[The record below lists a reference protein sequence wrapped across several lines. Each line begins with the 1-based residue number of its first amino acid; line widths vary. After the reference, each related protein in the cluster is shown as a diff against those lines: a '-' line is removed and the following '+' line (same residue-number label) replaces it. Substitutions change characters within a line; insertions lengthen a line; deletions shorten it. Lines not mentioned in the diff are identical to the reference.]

1 MLKSCL
7 KEKSNVRQYFIM
19 IEPGLQQE
27 INSVMTEA
35 RNSRLEFV
43 TVEHLLMALLN
54 MDEVVVFLRAK
65 RVNVDELRAELEQYI
80 VSHTPLIS
88 QDAEIDI
95 VPTVGFQRVLQRSV
109 YQAQSAQRNSVNAM
123 NVFVSIFSEK
133 ESHAVYMLKL
143 NNLSRLDV
151 MEGIAS
157 DPAEPLLEELKVK
170 TDDKKKKPSSLETF
184 TTNLCEKAKQ
194 GKIDPLLGREEE
206 VLRMVQILS
215 RRRKNNPLL
224 VGQAGVG
231 KTAIAQGLAKKIVDG
246 KVPEVLQDATIY
258 QLDVGVLIAG
268 TKYRGDFEK
277 RLKSVL
283 TDLEKKPNT
292 ILFIDE
298 IHTLIGAGSVSGG
311 SLDASNLLKPALA
324 DGTLKCIGSTTYDEF
339 RKVFEKDHA
348 LTRRFQKID
357 VEEPSVE
364 DTIKILHGLKKYY
377 QEHHKVKY
385 SSAALT
391 SAAELTHRHIGD
403 RRLPD
408 KAIDVIDEVGALQQ
422 IMPKSKRKVNIGVAD
437 IENIVAKLARIPSRQ
452 VSSDDKL
459 QLRNLEEEL
468 SLGVFG
474 QGDAVNSLS
483 TSIKLSRSGLAA
495 EDKPMGSFLFAGPT
509 GVGKTEICKQLARI
523 MGVKLLRFDMSEYME
538 RHSIS
543 KLIGSPPGYIGYDE
557 GGLLTEAVNSNP
569 YAVLLLDEIEKAHP
583 DIFNLLLQVMDHGML
598 TDSNGREV
606 SFRNVILV
614 MTSNVGAH
622 SVQRASIGFNEQ
634 DHSLDYEGE
643 LKKIFT
649 PEFRNR
655 LSEIIYFN
663 SLSEEV
669 VVFVVNK
676 FLFELEDTLESQNVS
691 LSVSDAARK
700 WFATNGYD
708 AQMGARPMARL
719 IEKEIRKPLADELL
733 FGKLTNGGTVKVGVK
748 KDKITLAIS

>member
-1 MLKSCL
+1 
-7 KEKSNVRQYFIM
+7 M

-27 INSVMTEA
+27 INLVMTEA

-43 TVEHLLMALLN
+43 TVEHLLLALLN
-54 MDEVVVFLRAK
+54 IEEVVTFLRGK

-88 QDAEIDI
+88 EDAEIDI

-109 YQAQSAQRNSVNAM
+109 YQAQSAQKNSVNAM

-157 DPAEPLLEELKVK
+157 EPSEPLLEESKVK
-170 TDDKKKKPSSLETF
+170 TEEKQKKPSSLETF
-184 TTNLCEKAKQ
+184 TINLCEKAKQ

-206 VLRMVQILS
+206 VLRMVQVLS

-231 KTAIAQGLAKKIVDG
+231 KTAIAQGLAKRIVDG
-246 KVPEVLQDATIY
+246 KVPEVLHDATIY
-258 QLDVGVLIAG
+258 SLDVGVLIAG

-283 TDLEKKPNT
+283 TDLEKKSNS

-324 DGTLKCIGSTTYDEF
+324 DGSLKCIGSTTYDEF

-385 SSAALT
+385 SAAALT

-422 IMPKSKRKVNIGVAD
+422 ILPKSKRKVNIGVAD

-459 QLRNLEEEL
+459 QLKNLEEEL
-468 SLGVFG
+468 KLGVFG
-474 QGDAVNSLS
+474 QDDAVGSLS

-543 KLIGSPPGYIGYDE
+543 KLIGSPPGYVGYDE

-598 TDSNGREV
+598 TDANGRAV
-606 SFRNVILV
+606 DFRNVILV

-643 LKKIFT
+643 LKKTFT

-691 LSVSDAARK
+691 LVISDAARK

-708 AQMGARPMARL
+708 VQMGARPMQRL
-719 IEKEIRKPLADELL
+719 VEKEIRKPLADELL
-733 FGKLTNGGTVKVGVK
+733 FGKLINGGTVKVGVK
-748 KDKITLAIS
+748 KDKITLAVS

>member
-1 MLKSCL
+1 
-7 KEKSNVRQYFIM
+7 M
-19 IEPGLQQE
+19 IEQGLQQE
-27 INSVMTEA
+27 INMVMTEA
-35 RNSRLEFV
+35 RNRRLEFV
-43 TVEHLLMALLN
+43 TVEHLLLALLN
-54 MDEVVVFLRAK
+54 MDEVIAFLRGK
-65 RVNVDELRAELEQYI
+65 RVNIDELRAELEQYI
-80 VSHTPLIS
+80 DSHTPIIS
-88 QDAEIDI
+88 EDAEIDI

-109 YQAQSAQRNSVNAM
+109 YQAQSAQKNSVNAM

-143 NNLSRLDV
+143 NNISRLDV
-151 MEGIAS
+151 MEGISSQLADS
-157 DPAEPLLEELKVK
+157 PAEETKKVDGEK
-170 TDDKKKKPSSLETF
+170 STKPSSLDSF
-184 TTNLCEKAKQ
+184 TSNLCEKARL
-194 GKIDPLLGREEE
+194 GEIDPLLGREEE
-206 VLRMVQILS
+206 VLRTVQVLS
-215 RRRKNNPLL
+215 RRRKNNPLF

-231 KTAIAQGLAKKIVDG
+231 KTAIAQGLAKRIVDG
-246 KVPEVLQDATIY
+246 QVPDVLKKTTIY
-258 QLDVGVLIAG
+258 SLDVGVLIAG

-283 TDLEKKPNT
+283 TDLEKDKHAV
-292 ILFIDE
+292 LFIDE

-324 DGTLKCIGSTTYDEF
+324 DGSLKCIGSTTYDEF

-357 VEEPSVE
+357 IEEPSVE

-377 QEHHKVKY
+377 QSHHKVKF
-385 SSAALT
+385 SSAALA
-391 SAAELTHRHIGD
+391 SAAELTHRHMGD

-408 KAIDVIDEVGALQQ
+408 KAIDVMDEVGALQQ
-422 IMPKSKRKVNIGVAD
+422 IMPKSKRKINIGVSD

-452 VSSDDKL
+452 VSSDDKS
-459 QLRNLEEEL
+459 QLKNLENDL
-468 SLGVFG
+468 KFGVFG
-474 QGDAVNSLS
+474 QDSAVDSLS
-483 TSIKLSRSGLAA
+483 TAIKLSRSGLSPV
-495 EDKPMGSFLFAGPT
+495 EQPMGSFLFAGPT
-509 GVGKTEICKQLARI
+509 GVGKTEICKQLSRI

-543 KLIGSPPGYIGYDE
+543 KLIGSPPGYVGYDE

-583 DIFNLLLQVMDHGML
+583 DIFNLLLQVMDHGVL
-598 TDSNGREV
+598 TDANGREV
-606 SFRNVILV
+606 DFRNVILV
-614 MTSNVGAH
+614 MTSNVGAQ

-643 LKKIFT
+643 LKKTFT

-676 FLFELEDTLESQNVS
+676 FIFELEDVLEQKNVS
-691 LSVSDAARK
+691 LIVSDNARK
-700 WFATNGYD
+700 WFAENGYD
-708 AQMGARPMARL
+708 SNMGARPMFRL

-733 FGKLTNGGTVKVGVK
+733 FGKLSNGGTVKVGIK
-748 KDKITLAIS
+748 KDKVTLNIS

>member
-1 MLKSCL
+1 
-7 KEKSNVRQYFIM
+7 M

-27 INSVMTEA
+27 INFVMTEA

-43 TVEHLLMALLN
+43 TVEHLLLALLS
-54 MDEVVVFLRAK
+54 MDEVVTFLRGK

-88 QDAEIDI
+88 EDAEIDI

-157 DPAEPLLEELKVK
+157 EPSEPLLEESTVK
-170 TDDKKKKPSSLETF
+170 TTEKQKKPSSLETF

-206 VLRMVQILS
+206 VLRMVQVLS

-246 KVPEVLQDATIY
+246 KVPEILQDSTIY
-258 QLDVGVLIAG
+258 SLDVGVLIAG

-283 TDLEKKPNT
+283 NDLDKKPNS

-324 DGTLKCIGSTTYDEF
+324 DGSLKCIGSTTYDEF

-357 VEEPSVE
+357 IDEPSVE

-377 QEHHKVKY
+377 QDHHKVKY

-391 SAAELTHRHIGD
+391 SAAELTHRYIGD

-422 IMPKSKRKVNIGVAD
+422 VLPKSKRKINIGVAD

-452 VSSDDKL
+452 VTSDDKL
-459 QLRNLEEEL
+459 LLKNLDEEL
-468 SLGVFG
+468 KLGVFG
-474 QGDAVNSLS
+474 QDDAVDSLA

-543 KLIGSPPGYIGYDE
+543 KLIGSPPGYVGYEE

-598 TDSNGREV
+598 TDANGREV
-606 SFRNVILV
+606 DFRNVILV

-663 SLSEEV
+663 SLNEEV

-676 FLFELEDTLESQNVS
+676 FLFELEDTLESQNVAFII
-691 LSVSDAARK
+691 SDAARK

-708 AQMGARPMARL
+708 VHMGARPMARL

-733 FGKLTNGGTVKVGVK
+733 FGKLINGGTVKVGVK

>member
-1 MLKSCL
+1 
-7 KEKSNVRQYFIM
+7 M
-19 IEPGLQQE
+19 IEQGLQQE
-27 INSVMTEA
+27 INMVMTEA
-35 RNSRLEFV
+35 RNRRLEFV
-43 TVEHLLMALLN
+43 TVEHLLLALLN
-54 MDEVVVFLRAK
+54 MDEVIAFLRGK
-65 RVNVDELRAELEQYI
+65 RVNIDELRAELEQYI
-80 VSHTPLIS
+80 DSHTPIIS
-88 QDAEIDI
+88 EDAEIDI

-109 YQAQSAQRNSVNAM
+109 YQAQSAQKNSVNAM

-143 NNLSRLDV
+143 NNISRLDV
-151 MEGIAS
+151 MEGISSQLADS
-157 DPAEPLLEELKVK
+157 PAEETKKVDGEK
-170 TDDKKKKPSSLETF
+170 STKPSSLDSF
-184 TTNLCEKAKQ
+184 TSNLCEKARL
-194 GKIDPLLGREEE
+194 GEIDPLLGREEE
-206 VLRMVQILS
+206 VLRTVQVLS
-215 RRRKNNPLL
+215 RRRKNNPLF

-231 KTAIAQGLAKKIVDG
+231 KTAIAQGLAKRIVDG
-246 KVPEVLQDATIY
+246 QVPDVLKKTTIY
-258 QLDVGVLIAG
+258 SLDVGVLIAG

-283 TDLEKKPNT
+283 TDLEKDKHAV
-292 ILFIDE
+292 LFIDE

-324 DGTLKCIGSTTYDEF
+324 DGSLKCIGSTTYDEF

-357 VEEPSVE
+357 IEEPSVE

-377 QEHHKVKY
+377 QSHHKVKF
-385 SSAALT
+385 SSAALA
-391 SAAELTHRHIGD
+391 SAAELTHRHMGD

-408 KAIDVIDEVGALQQ
+408 KAIDVMDEVGALQQ
-422 IMPKSKRKVNIGVAD
+422 IMPKSKRKINIGVSD

-452 VSSDDKL
+452 VSSDDKS
-459 QLRNLEEEL
+459 QLKNLENDL
-468 SLGVFG
+468 KLGVFG
-474 QGDAVNSLS
+474 QDSAVDSLS
-483 TSIKLSRSGLAA
+483 TAIKLSRSGLSPT
-495 EDKPMGSFLFAGPT
+495 EQPMGSFLFAGPT
-509 GVGKTEICKQLARI
+509 GVGKTEICKQLSRI

-543 KLIGSPPGYIGYDE
+543 KLIGSPPGYVGYDE

-583 DIFNLLLQVMDHGML
+583 DIFNLLLQVMDHGVL
-598 TDSNGREV
+598 TDANGREV
-606 SFRNVILV
+606 DFRNVILV
-614 MTSNVGAH
+614 MTSNVGAQ

-643 LKKIFT
+643 LKKTFT

-669 VVFVVNK
+669 VIYVVNK
-676 FLFELEDTLESQNVS
+676 FIFELEDVLEQKNVS
-691 LSVSDAARK
+691 LIVSDNARK
-700 WFATNGYD
+700 WFAENGYD
-708 AQMGARPMARL
+708 SNMGARPMFRL

-733 FGKLTNGGTVKVGVK
+733 FGKLNNGGTVKVAIK
-748 KDKITLAIS
+748 KDKVTLNIS

>member
-1 MLKSCL
+1 
-7 KEKSNVRQYFIM
+7 M
-19 IEPGLQQE
+19 IEQGLQQE
-27 INSVMTEA
+27 INMVMTEA
-35 RNSRLEFV
+35 RNRRLEFV
-43 TVEHLLMALLN
+43 TVEHLLLALLN
-54 MDEVVVFLRAK
+54 MDDVISFLRGK
-65 RVNVDELRAELEQYI
+65 RVNIDELRAELDQYI
-80 VSHTPLIS
+80 DSHTPIIS
-88 QDAEIDI
+88 EDAEIDI

-109 YQAQSAQRNSVNAM
+109 YQAQSAQKNSVNAM

-143 NNLSRLDV
+143 NNISRLDV
-151 MEGIAS
+151 MEGISSKLADTPS
-157 DPAEPLLEELKVK
+157 EETKKVEGEK
-170 TDDKKKKPSSLETF
+170 QTKPSSLESF
-184 TTNLCEKAKQ
+184 TTNLCEKARL
-194 GKIDPLLGREEE
+194 GEIDPLLGREEE
-206 VLRMVQILS
+206 VLRTVQILS
-215 RRRKNNPLL
+215 RRRKNNPLF

-231 KTAIAQGLAKKIVDG
+231 KTAIAQGLAKRIVDG
-246 KVPEVLQDATIY
+246 KVPEILKSTTIY
-258 QLDVGVLIAG
+258 SLDVGVLIAG

-283 TDLEKKPNT
+283 SDLEKDKNSV
-292 ILFIDE
+292 LFIDE

-324 DGTLKCIGSTTYDEF
+324 DGSLKCIGSTTYDEF

-348 LTRRFQKID
+348 LTRRFQKVDI
-357 VEEPSVE
+357 EEPSVE

-377 QEHHKVKY
+377 QSHHKVKY
-385 SSAALT
+385 SASSLV

-422 IMPKSKRKVNIGVAD
+422 ILPKSKRKVNIGVSD

-452 VSSDDKL
+452 INSDDKSL
-459 QLRNLEEEL
+459 LKNLEEDL
-468 SLGVFG
+468 KLGVFG
-474 QGDAVNSLS
+474 QDSAVESLS
-483 TSIKLSRSGLAA
+483 TAIKLSRSGLSPIAQ
-495 EDKPMGSFLFAGPT
+495 PMGSFLFAGPT
-509 GVGKTEICKQLARI
+509 GVGKTEICKQLSRI

-543 KLIGSPPGYIGYDE
+543 KLIGSPPGYVGYDE

-583 DIFNLLLQVMDHGML
+583 DIFNILLQVMDHGKL
-598 TDSNGREV
+598 TDANGREV
-606 SFRNVILV
+606 DFSNVILV
-614 MTSNVGAH
+614 MTSNVGAQN
-622 SVQRASIGFNEQ
+622 VQRSSIGFNEQ

-663 SLSEEV
+663 KLNKEV

-676 FLFELEDTLESQNVS
+676 FLFELEDVLEKKNVS
-691 LSVSDAARK
+691 LIVLDAARK
-700 WFATNGYD
+700 WFAENGYD
-708 AQMGARPMARL
+708 SMMGARPMMRL
-719 IEKEIRKPLADELL
+719 IEREIRKPLADELL
-733 FGKLTNGGTVKVGVK
+733 FGKLSSGGTVKVGVS
-748 KDKITLAIS
+748 KDKIALTIS

>member
-1 MLKSCL
+1 
-7 KEKSNVRQYFIM
+7 M

-606 SFRNVILV
+606 DFRNVILV

-663 SLSEEV
+663 TLSEEV

>member
-1 MLKSCL
+1 
-7 KEKSNVRQYFIM
+7 M
-19 IEPGLQQE
+19 IEQGLQQE
-27 INSVMTEA
+27 INMVMTEA
-35 RNSRLEFV
+35 RNRRLEFV
-43 TVEHLLMALLN
+43 TVEHLLLALLN
-54 MDEVVVFLRAK
+54 MDEVIAFLRGK
-65 RVNVDELRAELEQYI
+65 RVNIDELRAELEQYI
-80 VSHTPLIS
+80 DSHTPIIS
-88 QDAEIDI
+88 EDAEIDI

-109 YQAQSAQRNSVNAM
+109 YQAQSAQKNSVNAM

-143 NNLSRLDV
+143 NNISRLDV
-151 MEGIAS
+151 MEGISSQLADS
-157 DPAEPLLEELKVK
+157 PAEETKKVDGEK
-170 TDDKKKKPSSLETF
+170 STKPSSLDSF
-184 TTNLCEKAKQ
+184 TSNLCEKARL
-194 GKIDPLLGREEE
+194 GEIDPLLGREEE
-206 VLRMVQILS
+206 VLRTVQVLS
-215 RRRKNNPLL
+215 RRRKNNPLF

-231 KTAIAQGLAKKIVDG
+231 KTAIAQGLAKRIVDG
-246 KVPEVLQDATIY
+246 QVPDVLKKTTIY
-258 QLDVGVLIAG
+258 SLDVGVLIAG

-283 TDLEKKPNT
+283 TDLEKDKHAV
-292 ILFIDE
+292 LFIDE

-324 DGTLKCIGSTTYDEF
+324 DGSLKCIGSTTYDEF

-357 VEEPSVE
+357 IEEPSVE

-377 QEHHKVKY
+377 QSHHKVKF
-385 SSAALT
+385 SSAALA
-391 SAAELTHRHIGD
+391 SAAELTHRHMGD

-408 KAIDVIDEVGALQQ
+408 KAIDVMDEVGALQQ
-422 IMPKSKRKVNIGVAD
+422 IMPKSKRKINIGVSD

-452 VSSDDKL
+452 VSSDDKS
-459 QLRNLEEEL
+459 QLKNLENDL
-468 SLGVFG
+468 KLGVFG
-474 QGDAVNSLS
+474 QDTAVDSLS
-483 TSIKLSRSGLAA
+483 TAIKLSRSGLSPV
-495 EDKPMGSFLFAGPT
+495 EQPMGSFLFAGPT

-543 KLIGSPPGYIGYDE
+543 KLIGSPPGYVGYDE

-583 DIFNLLLQVMDHGML
+583 DIFNLLLQVMDHGVL
-598 TDSNGREV
+598 TDANGREV
-606 SFRNVILV
+606 DFRNVILI
-614 MTSNVGAH
+614 MTSNVGAQ

-643 LKKIFT
+643 LKKTFT

-663 SLSEEV
+663 SLSDEV
-669 VVFVVNK
+669 VIYVVNK
-676 FLFELEDTLESQNVS
+676 FIFELEDILEKKNVS
-691 LSVSDAARK
+691 LIVSENARK
-700 WFATNGYD
+700 WFAENGYD
-708 AQMGARPMARL
+708 SKMGARPMFRL

-733 FGKLTNGGTVKVGVK
+733 FGKLSTGGTVKVGVK
-748 KDKITLAIS
+748 KDKITLNIS

>member
-1 MLKSCL
+1 
-7 KEKSNVRQYFIM
+7 
-19 IEPGLQQE
+19 
-27 INSVMTEA
+27 
-35 RNSRLEFV
+35 
-43 TVEHLLMALLN
+43 
-54 MDEVVVFLRAK
+54 
-65 RVNVDELRAELEQYI
+65 
-80 VSHTPLIS
+80 
-88 QDAEIDI
+88 
-95 VPTVGFQRVLQRSV
+95 
-109 YQAQSAQRNSVNAM
+109 
-123 NVFVSIFSEK
+123 
-133 ESHAVYMLKL
+133 
-143 NNLSRLDV
+143 

-157 DPAEPLLEELKVK
+157 EATEPLLEESTVK
-170 TDDKKKKPSSLETF
+170 TTEKQKKPSSLETF

-231 KTAIAQGLAKKIVDG
+231 KTAIAQGLAKRIVDG
-246 KVPEVLQDATIY
+246 KVPEVLHDATIY
-258 QLDVGVLIAG
+258 SLDVGVLIAG

-357 VEEPSVE
+357 VDEPSVE

-385 SSAALT
+385 SAASLV
-391 SAAELTHRHIGD
+391 SAAELTHRYIGD

-422 IMPKSKRKVNIGVAD
+422 VLPKSKRKVNIGVAD

-459 QLRNLEEEL
+459 QLKNLEEEL
-468 SLGVFG
+468 KLGVFG
-474 QGDAVNSLS
+474 QEDAVNSLS

-543 KLIGSPPGYIGYDE
+543 KLIGSPPGYVGYDE

-598 TDSNGREV
+598 TDANGREV
-606 SFRNVILV
+606 DFRNVILV

-663 SLSEEV
+663 SLNEEV

-691 LSVSDAARK
+691 LVISDAARK

-733 FGKLTNGGTVKVGVK
+733 FGKLINGGSVKVGVK

>member
-1 MLKSCL
+1 
-7 KEKSNVRQYFIM
+7 M
-19 IEPGLQQE
+19 IEQGLQQE
-27 INSVMTEA
+27 INLVMTDA
-35 RNSRLEFV
+35 RNRRLEFV
-43 TVEHLLMALLN
+43 TVEHLLLALLN
-54 MDEVVVFLRAK
+54 MDEVVSFLRGK
-65 RVNVDELRAELEQYI
+65 RINIDELRAELEQYI
-80 VSHTPLIS
+80 DSHTPIIS
-88 QDAEIDI
+88 EDAEIDI

-109 YQAQSAQRNSVNAM
+109 YQAQSAQKNSVNAM
-123 NVFVSIFSEK
+123 SVFVSIFSEK

-143 NNLSRLDV
+143 NNISRLDV
-151 MEGIAS
+151 MEGISSQLA
-157 DPAEPLLEELKVK
+157 DAPVEETKKVGSEK
-170 TDDKKKKPSSLETF
+170 QAKPSSLESF
-184 TTNLCEKAKQ
+184 TTNLCEKARL
-194 GKIDPLLGREEE
+194 GEIDPLLGREEE
-206 VLRMVQILS
+206 VLRTVQILS

-246 KVPEVLQDATIY
+246 KVPDVLKDTTIY
-258 QLDVGVLIAG
+258 SLDVGVLIAG

-283 TDLEKKPNT
+283 LDLEENKNS

-298 IHTLIGAGSVSGG
+298 VHTLIGAGSVSGG
-311 SLDASNLLKPALA
+311 SLDASNILKPALA
-324 DGTLKCIGSTTYDEF
+324 DGTLKCIGSTTYEEF

-348 LTRRFQKID
+348 LARRFQKID
-357 VEEPSVE
+357 IEEPSVE

-377 QEHHKVKY
+377 QTYHNVKF
-385 SSAALT
+385 SSAALA

-422 IMPKSKRKVNIGVAD
+422 ILPKSKRKINIGVAD

-452 VSSDDKL
+452 VNSDDKS
-459 QLRNLEEEL
+459 QLKNLEEEL
-468 SLGVFG
+468 KLGVFG
-474 QGDAVNSLS
+474 QNSAVESLS
-483 TSIKLSRSGLAA
+483 SAIKLARSGLSPI
-495 EDKPMGSFLFAGPT
+495 EQPMGSFLFAGPT
-509 GVGKTEICKQLARI
+509 GVGKTEICKQLSLI
-523 MGVKLLRFDMSEYME
+523 IGVKLLRFDMSEYME

-543 KLIGSPPGYIGYDE
+543 KLIGSPPGYVGYDE

-583 DIFNLLLQVMDHGML
+583 DIFNLLLQVMDYGIL
-598 TDSNGREV
+598 TDANGREV
-606 SFRNVILV
+606 DFRNVILV

-643 LKKIFT
+643 LKKTFT

-669 VVFVVNK
+669 VVYVVNK
-676 FLFELEDTLESQNVS
+676 FLFELEEVLEQKNVS
-691 LSVSDAARK
+691 LIISDAARK
-700 WFATNGYD
+700 WFAKNGYD
-708 AQMGARPMARL
+708 SKMGARPMARL
-719 IEKEIRKPLADELL
+719 IEKKVRKPLADELL
-733 FGKLTNGGTVKVGVK
+733 FGQLSEGGTVKVGVN
-748 KDKITLAIS
+748 KDKISIEIS

>member
-1 MLKSCL
+1 
-7 KEKSNVRQYFIM
+7 M

-27 INSVMTEA
+27 INLVMTEA

-43 TVEHLLMALLN
+43 TVEHLLLALLN
-54 MDEVVVFLRAK
+54 MEEVATFLRGK
-65 RVNVDELRAELEQYI
+65 RVNVDEIRAELEQYI

-88 QDAEIDI
+88 EDAEIDI

-157 DPAEPLLEELKVK
+157 EPSEPLLEESTVK
-170 TDDKKKKPSSLETF
+170 TEEKKKKPSSLETF

-206 VLRMVQILS
+206 VLRMVQVLS

-246 KVPEVLQDATIY
+246 KVPEVLHDATIY
-258 QLDVGVLIAG
+258 SLDVGVLIAG

-283 TDLEKKPNT
+283 TDLDKKPNS

-324 DGTLKCIGSTTYDEF
+324 DGSLKCIGSTTYDEF
-339 RKVFEKDHA
+339 RKIFEKDHA

-357 VEEPSVE
+357 IEEPSVE

-385 SSAALT
+385 SAAALT

-422 IMPKSKRKVNIGVAD
+422 ILPKSKRKVNIGVAD

-459 QLRNLEEEL
+459 QLKSLEEEL
-468 SLGVFG
+468 KLGVFG
-474 QGDAVNSLS
+474 QDDAVDSLS

-543 KLIGSPPGYIGYDE
+543 KLIGSPPGYVGYDE
-557 GGLLTEAVNSNP
+557 GGLLTEAVNSSP

-598 TDSNGREV
+598 TDANGREV
-606 SFRNVILV
+606 DFRNVILV

-634 DHSLDYEGE
+634 DHSQDYEGE
-643 LKKIFT
+643 LKKTFT

-676 FLFELEDTLESQNVS
+676 FLFELEDALESQNVS
-691 LSVSDAARK
+691 LVISDAARK

-708 AQMGARPMARL
+708 PQMGARPMQRL

-733 FGKLTNGGTVKVGVK
+733 FGKLINGGTVKVGVK